1 MNASN
6 ERARATPE
14 PLNIAAQLRE
24 TGDSILATTD
34 SKASQL
40 IEKHTIG
47 YVPTE
52 DRHGKVR
59 DLFTL
64 WFGGNIAPL
73 PIVTGALGVQLFHL
87 NLFWG
92 IVACLVFLRC
102 RNVYPLM
109 LTHAILGV
117 SLAITV
123 PGPKVHNMRVGIGYL
138 HYRDPAKGVPLAI
151 DPQTGRVL

>member
-1 MNASN
+1 M
-6 ERARATPE
+6 
-14 PLNIAAQLRE
+14 
-24 TGDSILATTD
+24 ATTD

-92 IVACLVFLRC
+92 IVAIV
-102 RNVYPLM
+102 
-109 LTHAILGV
+109 
-117 SLAITV
+117 
-123 PGPKVHNMRVGIGYL
+123 VGQ
-138 HYRDPAKGVPLAI
+138 PSAAC
-151 DPQTGRVL
+151 